1 MNVSTGTP
9 YISASLSTQSGR
21 GTSEPF
27 SMREI
32 VGCETPSRRAI
43 SSWLI
48 PRLLSRADASSS
60 RCLTFG
66 LRGGVFFLRDMR
78 VLHFLYPNRIARAS
92 TKMRISTERPCQA
105 VEVTDMLREA
115 PELATTEYWRRLMK
129 RARQDA
135 DLSQGQLA
143 EKVGM
148 SQAMLSRIESG
159 DVRSSKAI
167 VQISEKLGIPLPQF
181 ATGDELDLRWQQA
194 GSVLR
199 RRDHSMF
206 SQHLELVEALVAKL
220 STKR

>member
-1 MNVSTGTP
+1 
-9 YISASLSTQSGR
+9 
-21 GTSEPF
+21 
-27 SMREI
+27 
-32 VGCETPSRRAI
+32 
-43 SSWLI
+43 
-48 PRLLSRADASSS
+48 
-60 RCLTFG
+60 
-66 LRGGVFFLRDMR
+66 
-78 VLHFLYPNRIARAS
+78 
-92 TKMRISTERPCQA
+92 MRIPHGEACEA
-105 VEVTDMLREA
+105 VEVSDMLREP

-135 DLSQGQLA
+135 ELSQGQLA

-167 VQISEKLGIPLPQF
+167 VLISEQLKIPLPQF

-206 SQHLELVEALVAKL
+206 SQHLELVEAIVAKL